1 MPTVY
6 VPKVYDTNIQKNYNL
21 PNVALTING
30 VETNSSATTFNMN
43 NTGGTFSVI
52 AQKKHYNSY
61 GRNGCSIVSE
71 YDCSVCGA
79 PVIGGE
85 GTLCPNC
92 GEPLT
97 TEGKTAKLRVAAD
110 YTGKILMT
118 REVSDICM
126 TECDFKD
133 IVSGASPSGMLSGLN
148 NNERLIMNAKSYGGS
163 TVTGWVNTFLSSK
176 IEMSANTA
184 TGSDKKA
191 FKIKSSFVPKPIP
204 EDYSDY
210 KYIRVISGKTHN
222 INSSEQTINSVI
234 RTNIPLPYN
243 FVSASSVNWITNFR
257 YFEDLHHPDFSLIK
271 VVANVSEN
279 DSLTDARSGVITIS
293 DSTYGVSGAI
303 TVNQSAKTEPQIV
316 FTWSNN
322 TTAKT
327 QTMSDG
333 DATTISETGITSTKN
348 GSNTSFIL
356 YDNIFPYLENSD
368 IEVNSAG
375 RSLTIHLPE
384 NGTREQKIG
393 VIRLKNADGKEIN
406 LTINQ
411 PSNYEQSYKT
421 IEGYVFTMDSDIGI
435 ATYINNTIT
444 EPFDGSEFSSDGSFR
459 LSVPED
465 GGWLGI
471 YNYSGNRGTIKNTT
485 QDISISIESALQ
497 GERLQ
502 VFPNDYIEIR
512 VRAQ

>member
-110 YTGKILMT
+110 STGKILMT

-126 TECDFKD
+126 TEGDFKD
-133 IVSGASPSGMLSGLN
+133 IVSGASPSKMLSGLN
-148 NNERLIMNAKSYGGS
+148 YDKRLIMNAKSYGGS
-163 TVTGWVNTFLSSK
+163 TVTGWVNTYLSSK

-257 YFEDLHHPDFSLIK
+257 YFEDLHDPDFSLIK
-271 VVANVSEN
+271 VTANVSEN
-279 DSLTDARSGVITIS
+279 DSLTDDRSGVITIS

-303 TVNQSAKTEPQIV
+303 TVSQSAKTGPSEYNINFETSV
-316 FTWSNN
+316 ESEVLSSDDDDNITVHGGNERIYI
-322 TTAKT
+322 TGYTAKQFFAASSFNLENIPASSLAPSGSGDYGDT
-327 QTMSDG
+327 NITLTFNFDYYLGTHTSDLITIISPESTEG
-333 DATTISETGITSTKN
+333 SITFQYGVTTGQLHFNNMLGTESLIKITISCAIQH
-348 GSNTSFIL
+348 
-356 YDNIFPYLENSD
+356 
-368 IEVNSAG
+368 SA
-375 RSLTIHLPE
+375 
-384 NGTREQKIG
+384 
-393 VIRLKNADGKEIN
+393 
-406 LTINQ
+406 
-411 PSNYEQSYKT
+411 
-421 IEGYVFTMDSDIGI
+421 
-435 ATYINNTIT
+435 
-444 EPFDGSEFSSDGSFR
+444 
-459 LSVPED
+459 
-465 GGWLGI
+465 
-471 YNYSGNRGTIKNTT
+471 
-485 QDISISIESALQ
+485 
-497 GERLQ
+497 
-502 VFPNDYIEIR
+502 
-512 VRAQ
+512 